1 LEQENR
7 PTGSHGRQLTLERTL
22 IVRLSMSD
30 VQSERQRLYAEHDRL
45 VRQHEHLRGAG
56 EHDAEYVDHIRAVER
71 HVAELRSL
79 RERLVGDLAAR
90 Y

>member
-1 LEQENR
+1 
-7 PTGSHGRQLTLERTL
+7 
-22 IVRLSMSD
+22 MSD

-45 VRQHEHLRGAG
+45 VREHEHLRGAG